1 MLNIAI
7 KIDFT
12 ISYYAGIMLNAFN
25 DHYPQNYARIIGG
38 SLLIT
43 TKSTKPATAHSL
55 FFSKTIYTVLASG
68 LLTRQ
73 KGEQLLP
80 SCIIS
85 CSASMQT

>member
-1 MLNIAI
+1 
-7 KIDFT
+7 
-12 ISYYAGIMLNAFN
+12 MLNAFN

-43 TKSTKPATAHSL
+43 TKSTKPATAHPSSQKPSTL
-55 FFSKTIYTVLASG
+55 YYIPLASG
-68 LLTRQ
+68 LLTGQ

-80 SCIIS
+80 SCIIN